1 MTKLKHSLF
10 VALLAISAISCED
23 ILTDVKPATSL
34 TGDAVLSTAAGV
46 EALRASMYSKIRA
59 NFGYTTLY
67 LLGPSALADETRNR
81 PGQSRFDDLNTNS
94 STDGRTSSLTE
105 WGGTYSIILD
115 ANLLIN
121 NIPDGVL
128 AAGLKERYRGEALAI
143 RAFAMHHLARTI
155 SYEPTQTAARGFD
168 LSIVIRTTP
177 TVIAAD
183 ADNRPRS
190 TVAEV
195 YTQIRADI
203 AEAKTLLA
211 GVTATNTNNVYA
223 NLNFVQALEARVE
236 LYAGNWSAASTAAQ
250 AAITG
255 SGRSL
260 ANTATAVANMFS
272 RATSVETIFR
282 ITPNANTEQIGG
294 SNVNNGPAAYTSD
307 QWVAQIPTQKV
318 LGLYAAG
325 DHRLAGWY
333 IPCFNRAG
341 NAAAPGCGTVNTA
354 GVALAKYYGRNTN
367 LSDDLHYMRLGELYL
382 IWAEAA
388 AKAAND
394 PNAGV
399 APLTTLRTARN
410 AGAVPAGA
418 LASMADFENFIL
430 EERMRELV
438 GEGHRF
444 YDLKRL
450 GRDIVNVDNSVKIR
464 ADSYRMLGYIPAG
477 VISLPGSLI
486 TQNPGY

>member
-10 VALLAISAISCED
+10 VALLALGVMSCED
-23 ILTDVKPATSL
+23 ILTDVKPATAL
-34 TGDAVLSTAAGV
+34 TGEAVLSSAAGV

-121 NIPDGVL
+121 SIPDGVVP
-128 AAGLKERYRGEALAI
+128 AATKDRYRGEALAI
-143 RAFAMHHLARTI
+143 RAFVMHHLARTLG
-155 SYEPTQTAARGFD
+155 YEPTQTAARGFD
-168 LSIVIRTTP
+168 LGIVLRTTP
-177 TVIAAD
+177 TIVAAD
-183 ADNRPRS
+183 ADNRPRA
-190 TVAEV
+190 TVAET
-195 YTQIRADI
+195 YTQIRTDL

-211 GVTATNTNNVYA
+211 GLTATNTNNVYA

-260 ANTATAVANMFS
+260 ANTSAAVTNMFA
-272 RATSVETIFR
+272 RASAVETIFR

-318 LGLYAAG
+318 LSLYEAG
-325 DHRLAGWY
+325 DHRLGWY

-341 NAAAPGCGTVNTA
+341 NAAAAGCPTINTA
-354 GVALAKYYGRNTN
+354 GLALAKYYGRNTN

-399 APLTTLRTARN
+399 AALTTLRTARG
-410 AGAVPAGA
+410 ASAVPAGA
-418 LASMADFENFIL
+418 LTDMTAFENFVL
-430 EERMRELV
+430 EERMRELI

>member
-10 VALLAISAISCED
+10 VALLALGVMSCED
-23 ILTDVKPATSL
+23 ILTDVKPATSVS
-34 TGDAVLSTAAGV
+34 GDAVLSTSAGV
-46 EALRASMYSKIRA
+46 EALRASMYSKIRGS
-59 NFGYTTLY
+59 FGFTTLY

-81 PGQSRFDDLNTNS
+81 PGQSRFSDLNTNNS
-94 STDGRTSSLTE
+94 SDGRTSSLTD
-105 WGGTYSIILD
+105 WGGTYSIMLD

-121 NIPDGVL
+121 SIPDGVL
-128 AAGLKERYRGEALAI
+128 PAATKNRYRGEALAI
-143 RAFAMHHLARTI
+143 RAFVMHHLVRTLG
-155 SYEPTQTAARGFD
+155 YEPTQTAARGFD
-168 LSIVIRTTP
+168 KGIVIRTTP
-177 TVIAAD
+177 TIIVAD

-190 TVAEV
+190 TVAET

-211 GVTATNTNNVYA
+211 GVTATNANNIYA
-223 NLNFVQALEARVE
+223 NLNFVQAIEARVE

-260 ANTATAVANMFS
+260 ATGAAAVTNLFA
-272 RATSVETIFR
+272 RASAVESIFR
-282 ITPNANTEQIGG
+282 ITPDPNTEQIGG

-318 LGLYAAG
+318 MLLYEAG
-325 DHRLAGWY
+325 DHRRGWY

-341 NAAAPGCGTVNTA
+341 NANAVGCNTINS
-354 GVALAKYYGRNTN
+354 GSLALAKYYGRNGN

-394 PNAGV
+394 PNAGA
-399 APLTTLRTARN
+399 APLNTLRTAR
-410 AGAVPAGA
+410 GATATPETA
-418 LASMADFENFIL
+418 LASLTAFENFIL
-430 EERMRELV
+430 EERMRELI

-450 GRDIVNVDNSVKIR
+450 GRDIVETNNSVKIR
-464 ADSYRMLGYIPAG
+464 ADSYRMLGYIPDG

-486 TQNPGY
+486 IQNPGY

>member
-10 VALLAISAISCED
+10 VAFLALGVMSCED
-23 ILTDVKPATSL
+23 ILTDVKPSTSL
-34 TGDAVLSTAAGV
+34 TGETVLSTASGV

-105 WGGTYSIILD
+105 WGGTYSIMLD

-121 NIPDGVL
+121 SIPDGL
-128 AAGLKERYRGEALAI
+128 FPAATKDRYRGEALAI
-143 RAFAMHHLARTI
+143 RAFVMHHLVRTLG
-155 SYEPTQTAARGFD
+155 YEPTQTAARGFD
-168 LSIVIRTTP
+168 LGIVLRTTP
-177 TVIAAD
+177 TIVAAD

-190 TVAEV
+190 TVAET
-195 YTQIRADI
+195 YTQIRADL

-260 ANTATAVANMFS
+260 ANTSAAVTNMFA
-272 RATSVETIFR
+272 RASAVETIFR

-318 LGLYAAG
+318 LSLYEAG
-325 DHRLAGWY
+325 DHRLGWY

-341 NAAAPGCGTVNTA
+341 NAAAAGCPTINTA
-354 GVALAKYYGRNTN
+354 GLALAKYYGRNTN

-399 APLTTLRTARN
+399 APLNTLRAAR
-410 AGAVPAGA
+410 GASATPAGA
-418 LASMADFENFIL
+418 LTTLAAFEDFIL
-430 EERMRELV
+430 EERMRELI

-464 ADSYRMLGYIPAG
+464 ADSYRMLGFIPTG
-477 VISLPGSLI
+477 VITLPGSLI

>member
-10 VALLAISAISCED
+10 VALLALGVMSCED
-23 ILTDVKPATSL
+23 ILTDVKPSTSL
-34 TGDAVLSTAAGV
+34 TGDAVLSTSAGV
-46 EALRASMYSKIRA
+46 DALRASMYSKIRGS
-59 NFGYTTLY
+59 FGFTTLY

-81 PGQSRFDDLNTNS
+81 PGQSRFDDLNTNNS
-94 STDGRTSSLTE
+94 NDGRTSSLTD
-105 WGGTYSIILD
+105 WGGTYSIMLD

-121 NIPDGVL
+121 SIPDGVL
-128 AAGLKERYRGEALAI
+128 PAATKNRYRGEALAI
-143 RAFAMHHLARTI
+143 RAFVMHHLVRTLG
-155 SYEPTQTAARGFD
+155 YEPTQTAARGFD
-168 LSIVIRTTP
+168 KGIVIRTTP
-177 TVIAAD
+177 TIIVAD

-190 TVAEV
+190 TVAET

-211 GVTATNTNNVYA
+211 GVTATNANNIYA

-260 ANTATAVANMFS
+260 ATGAAAVTNLFA
-272 RATSVETIFR
+272 RASAVESIFR
-282 ITPNANTEQIGG
+282 ITPDPNTEQIGG

-318 LGLYAAG
+318 MLLYEAG
-325 DHRLAGWY
+325 DHRRGWY

-341 NAAAPGCGTVNTA
+341 NANAVGCNTINS
-354 GVALAKYYGRNTN
+354 GSLALAKYYGRNGN

-394 PNAGV
+394 PNAGA
-399 APLTTLRTARN
+399 APLNTLRTAR
-410 AGAVPAGA
+410 GATATPETA
-418 LASMADFENFIL
+418 LASLTAFENFIL
-430 EERMRELV
+430 EERMRELI

-444 YDLKRL
+444 YDLKRT
-450 GRDIVNVDNSVKIR
+450 GRDIVNTDNSVKIR
-464 ADSYRMLGYIPAG
+464 ADSYRMLGFIPTG
-477 VISLPGSLI
+477 VITLPGSLI